1 MHHFNKVLLV
11 DDDDATNF
19 LAEMAFNNLAIAR
32 EIEIASD
39 GLIAYEWIRQ
49 NNCPDIIFLDIR
61 MPRMDG
67 FDFLDN
73 ITKMNVCK
81 QAKIVMLTS
90 STRAEDKAKA
100 FTYNGVI
107 EYIEK
112 PLTEKTIQMIADTW
126 FDTKTG

>member
-19 LAEMAFNNLAIAR
+19 LAELAFKNLDIAN

-73 ITKMNVCK
+73 ITQTDVCK
-81 QAKIVMLTS
+81 KAKVVMLTS
-90 STRAEDKAKA
+90 SCRSEDKAKA
-100 FTYNGVI
+100 FTYNAVVD
-107 EYIEK
+107 YLEK
-112 PLTEKTIQMIADTW
+112 PLTEVMIQKIADT
-126 FDTKTG
+126 FFQK

>member
-11 DDDDATNF
+11 DDDEATNF
-19 LAEMAFNNLAIAR
+19 LAELAFKNLNIAN

-39 GLIAYEWIRQ
+39 GLIAYQWIKQ

-73 ITKMNVCK
+73 FTEMNACK
-81 QAKIVMLTS
+81 QVKIVMLTS
-90 STRAEDKAKA
+90 SSRLEDMKKA
-100 FTYNGVI
+100 FTYNAVI
-107 EYIEK
+107 EYLEK
-112 PLTEKTIQMIADTW
+112 PLTEEMIRKIAVKY
-126 FDTKTG
+126 FGE

>member
-19 LAEMAFNNLAIAR
+19 LAELAFKNLDIAN

-73 ITKMNVCK
+73 ITQTDVCK
-81 QAKIVMLTS
+81 QAKVVMLTS
-90 STRAEDKAKA
+90 SCRSEDKAKA
-100 FTYNGVI
+100 FTYNAVVD
-107 EYIEK
+107 YLEK
-112 PLTEKTIQMIADTW
+112 PLTEKMIQKIADS
-126 FDTKTG
+126 FFQKKL

>member
-11 DDDDATNF
+11 DDDEATNF
-19 LAEMAFNNLAIAR
+19 LAELAFRNLDIAS
-32 EIEIASD
+32 EIGVASD
-39 GLIAYEWIRQ
+39 GLIACEWIKQ

-73 ITKMNVCK
+73 FSTMNVCK
-81 QAKIVMLTS
+81 QVKIVMLTS
-90 STRAEDKAKA
+90 STRAEDKKRAL
-100 FTYNGVI
+100 TYNTVV

-112 PLTEKTIQMIADTW
+112 PLTEELIKKIADTY
-126 FDTKTG
+126 F

>member
-19 LAEMAFNNLAIAR
+19 LAELAFRNLNIAN
-32 EIEIASD
+32 EIEVASD
-39 GLIAYEWIRQ
+39 GLIACEWIKQ

-73 ITKMNVCK
+73 FSGMNVCK
-81 QAKIVMLTS
+81 HVKIVMLTS
-90 STRAEDKAKA
+90 SSRAEDKKRAL
-100 FTYNGVI
+100 TYKEVV

-112 PLTEKTIQMIADTW
+112 PLTEELIQKIADTY
-126 FDTKTG
+126 F

>member
-11 DDDDATNF
+11 DDDEATNF
-19 LAEMAFNNLAIAR
+19 LAELALRSLDIVGQ
-32 EIEIASD
+32 IEVASD
-39 GLIAYEWIRQ
+39 GLVAYEWIKQ

-73 ITKMNVCK
+73 ITRMNVCNH
-81 QAKIVMLTS
+81 AKIVMLTS
-90 STRAEDKAKA
+90 STRLEDKKKA
-100 FTYNGVI
+100 LTYNAVV

-112 PLTEKTIQMIADTW
+112 PLTEEVIKKIANTYFND
-126 FDTKTG
+126 

>member
-1 MHHFNKVLLV
+1 MHQFNKVLLV

-19 LAEMAFNNLAIAR
+19 LAELAFKNLHIAN
-32 EIEIASD
+32 EIEMASD
-39 GLIAYEWIRQ
+39 GLVAYEWIRQ

-73 ITKMNVCK
+73 ITRTDVCK

-90 STRAEDKAKA
+90 SSRAEDKAKA

-107 EYIEK
+107 EYLEK
-112 PLTEKTIQMIADTW
+112 PLTEETIKRIADR
-126 FDTKTG
+126 FFERL

>member
-1 MHHFNKVLLV
+1 MHHFNRVLLV
-11 DDDDATNF
+11 DDDDATNY
-19 LAEMAFNNLAIAR
+19 LAELAFKNLHIAKD
-32 EIEIASD
+32 IEVASD

-73 ITKMNVCK
+73 ITRMNVCN

-100 FTYNGVI
+100 FNYKGVI
-107 EYIEK
+107 EYLEK
-112 PLTEKTIQMIADTW
+112 PLTEKMIQMIADTW
-126 FDTKTG
+126 FRK